1 MFSPWW
7 SGYNWLSTVQLSFLY
22 WYDRCFLYG
31 DMWSFGDD
39 WLLVTLLMVTLLMV
53 TLLMVT
59 LLMVTLLM
67 VRDGAR
73 ADVSGTDQ
81 MGQ

>member
-7 SGYNWLSTVQLSFLY
+7 TGYNWLSAVQLSFLY

-31 DMWSFGDD
+31 DRWSFGDD
-39 WLLVTLLMVTLLMV
+39 WLV
-53 TLLMVT
+53 
-59 LLMVTLLM
+59 VTLLM